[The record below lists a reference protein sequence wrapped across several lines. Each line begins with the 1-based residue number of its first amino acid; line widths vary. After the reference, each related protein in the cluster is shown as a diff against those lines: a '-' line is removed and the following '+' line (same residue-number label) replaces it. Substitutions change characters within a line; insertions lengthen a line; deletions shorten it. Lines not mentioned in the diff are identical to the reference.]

1 MLADIL
7 FPLPTERSVESIWDI
22 IHKTIFRS
30 HTVDFSLSPEQ
41 QMTQKMVRDFSQKE
55 IAPIIK
61 EHDRKQEPIPWLLK
75 RMGELGILG
84 LPFPVK
90 YGGAGMDY
98 ISLGLACEEL
108 EAVDTHLRVIMSVH
122 VGLCAMT
129 VFQWGTEEQ
138 KQKFLVPLA
147 KGEKVGCGAFTE
159 PGMGSDVAA
168 MRTSAKRDGDYYVL
182 NGEKMWISLASK
194 ADYALVTV
202 KTDPSTGSGRAHS
215 ARKPSEALSSFII
228 DLNSPGVTRG
238 DIHGKLGV
246 RAGSTGWISFQDV
259 KVPVENR
266 IGEEGEGFKIT
277 MTGFDH
283 GRYTVASGATGIIR
297 ACLEA
302 SVKYAKSRTTFGK
315 PIAEHQLIQ
324 EKIAKMSQDYEI
336 ARLLYLQSGWM
347 QNMGERN
354 TLQTSYA
361 KKFATEASFSAATEA
376 IQIHGAYGFS
386 DEYDVERYLRN
397 SKGAMIYEGSS
408 EVQVLIQSGYA
419 LGERTDKPVRCEL
432 PAYDEKEWQS

>member
-1 MLADIL
+1 M
-7 FPLPTERSVESIWDI
+7 
-22 IHKTIFRS
+22 
-30 HTVDFSLSPEQ
+30 DFSLSPEHE
-41 QMTQKMVRDFSQKE
+41 MIRKTVRDFSQKE
-55 IAPIIK
+55 VAPVIK
-61 EHDRKQEPIPWLLK
+61 EFDRKQEPIPWLLK
-75 RMGELGILG
+75 RMGKLGILG
-84 LPFPVK
+84 LPFPVR
-90 YGGAGMDY
+90 YGGQGMDY
-98 ISLGLACEEL
+98 LALGLACEEL
-108 EAVDTHLRVIMSVH
+108 EAVDTHLRVLMSVH

-129 VFQWGTEEQ
+129 IFQWGTEEQ

-147 KGEKVGCGAFTE
+147 TGEKIGCGVFTE
-159 PGMGSDVAA
+159 PGMGSDIAA
-168 MRTSAKRDGDYYVL
+168 MRTSAKRDGDDYIL

-194 ADYALVTV
+194 ADLALVTV
-202 KTDPSTGSGRAHS
+202 KTNSS
-215 ARKPSEALSSFII
+215 ASKLSEGLSSFIV
-228 DLNSPGVTRG
+228 DLSSKGVTRG

-246 RAGSTGWISFQDV
+246 RAGSTGWINFQDV
-259 KVPVENR
+259 KVPAANR

-277 MTGFDH
+277 MSAFDH

-302 SVKYAKSRTTFGK
+302 SVKYAKTRTTFGK

-347 QNMGERN
+347 QNTGKRCTRE
-354 TLQTSYA
+354 TSYA
-361 KKFATEASFSAATEA
+361 KKFATEASFSAANEA

-408 EVQVLIQSGYA
+408 EIQTLIQAGYA
-419 LGERTDKPVRCEL
+419 LGERSDKPLRCEL
-432 PAYDEKEWQS
+432 PAYDEAYWQG

>member
-1 MLADIL
+1 
-7 FPLPTERSVESIWDI
+7 
-22 IHKTIFRS
+22 
-30 HTVDFSLSPEQ
+30 VDFSLSPEHE
-41 QMTQKMVRDFSQKE
+41 MIEKTVRDFAQKE
-55 IAPIIK
+55 VAPVIK
-61 EHDRKQEPIPWLLK
+61 EFDRKQEPIPWLLK

-84 LPFPVK
+84 LPFPIR
-90 YGGAGMDY
+90 YGGQGMDY
-98 ISLGLACEEL
+98 LSLGLACEEL

-147 KGEKVGCGAFTE
+147 KGEKIGCGVFTE
-159 PGMGSDVAA
+159 PDMGSDVAA
-168 MRTSAKRDGDYYVL
+168 MRTSAKRDGDHYIF

-194 ADYALVTV
+194 ADLALVTV
-202 KTDPSTGSGRAHS
+202 KTNSS
-215 ARKPSEALSSFII
+215 ASKPSDGLSSFIV
-228 DLNSPGVTRG
+228 DLSTKGVTRG

-246 RAGSTGWISFQDV
+246 RAGVTGWINFQDV
-259 KVPVENR
+259 RVPVANR

-277 MTGFDH
+277 MSAFDH

-302 SVKYAKSRTTFGK
+302 SVKYAKTRTTFGE

-336 ARLLYLQSGWM
+336 ARLLNLQSGWM
-347 QNMGERN
+347 QNMGKRCTRE
-354 TLQTSYA
+354 TSFA
-361 KKFATEASFSAATEA
+361 KKYATEASFSAANEA

-397 SKGAMIYEGSS
+397 SKGAVIYEGSS
-408 EVQVLIQSGYA
+408 EIQTLIQAGYA
-419 LGERTDKPVRCEL
+419 LGERSDKPLRCEL
-432 PAYDEKEWQS
+432 PAYDEAFWQA